1 MNQATEQEEAPAVIA
16 TFDTEDVADARI
28 RFIIKLGQALHRYGT
43 PTHRL
48 EQAMKL
54 ILNRLGLE
62 GEFLSTPTGIFAS
75 FGRPEEH
82 RTALIRVEPGEVN
95 LEKLVLLDD
104 LAGSVIRGSL
114 DAAEGSRLVDT
125 FVAAPPRYGAW
136 MTTLSFGLAS
146 GASTQFFGGGWRE
159 ALAAGVIGLMLGA
172 LASLT
177 GRSTNTARLF
187 EATAAIF
194 ASVIAVAAMQILDPL
209 SFYIT
214 TLAGLI
220 VLIPGLTLTTGIREL
235 ATRNLISG
243 TASLMSAG
251 LVFFE
256 LGFGVA
262 LGSQIQN
269 FLPPADLYLAPVP
282 LPTWTLYV
290 ALIVA
295 PLAFVVLL
303 KARPRDAVWILL
315 AGWLAFGGART
326 GAYLLGQQL
335 GAFVG
340 AIVIGAASN
349 LCARLRNQPA
359 SVTLVPGILL
369 LVPGSIGFGSFLKFI
384 ERDVLSGIE
393 TAFQMLLVAVALA
406 TGLLIANVIV
416 PPRQA
421 L

>member
-1 MNQATEQEEAPAVIA
+1 MNQIIDQEESPIVRAAS
-16 TFDTEDVADARI
+16 DTYNVADTRI
-28 RFIIKLGQALHRYGT
+28 RFVVKLGQALHRYGT

-104 LAGSVIRGSL
+104 LAGLVLRGKL
-114 DAAEGSRLVDT
+114 DAVEGSRLVDT
-125 FVAAPPRYGAW
+125 FVASPPRYNAW

-146 GASTQFFGGGWRE
+146 SASTQFFGGGWRE
-159 ALAAGVIGLMLGA
+159 ALAAGVIGLTLGT

-177 GRSTNTARLF
+177 KRSSDTIRLF

-194 ASVIAVAAMQILDPL
+194 ASVLAIVAMQVFSPL

-220 VLIPGLTLTTGIREL
+220 VLVPGLTLTTGIREL

-243 TASLMSAG
+243 TARLMGAG

-282 LPTWTLYV
+282 LPAWTLYI

-303 KARPRDAVWILL
+303 KARPQDTLWILL

-326 GAYLLGQQL
+326 GVYLLGQQL

-349 LCARLRNQPA
+349 LCARWRNQRA

-406 TGLLIANVIV
+406 TGLLIANVIIR
-416 PPRQA
+416 PRQA

>member
-1 MNQATEQEEAPAVIA
+1 MNQITEQEESPAVMA
-16 TFDTEDVADARI
+16 TLDTHNVTDARI
-28 RFIIKLGQALHRYGT
+28 RFVIKLGQALHRYGT

-54 ILNRLGLE
+54 ILSRLGLE

-82 RTALIRVEPGEVN
+82 RTALIRVQPGEVN

-104 LAGSVIRGSL
+104 LAGLVLRGKL
-114 DAAEGSRLVDT
+114 DAVEGSRLVDT
-125 FVAAPPRYGAW
+125 FVAAPPRYNAW

-159 ALAAGVIGLMLGA
+159 ALAAGVIGLMLGT

-177 GRSTNTARLF
+177 KRSPDTTRLF

-194 ASVIAVAAMQILDPL
+194 ASVSAIVAMQVLSPL

-220 VLIPGLTLTTGIREL
+220 VLVPGLTLTTGIREL

-243 TASLMSAG
+243 TARLMGAG

-282 LPTWTLYV
+282 LPAWTLCI

-303 KARPRDAVWILL
+303 KARPHDAVWILL

-326 GAYLLGQQL
+326 GGYLLGQQL

-349 LCARLRNQPA
+349 LCARWRNQPA

-406 TGLLIANVIV
+406 TGLLIANVII